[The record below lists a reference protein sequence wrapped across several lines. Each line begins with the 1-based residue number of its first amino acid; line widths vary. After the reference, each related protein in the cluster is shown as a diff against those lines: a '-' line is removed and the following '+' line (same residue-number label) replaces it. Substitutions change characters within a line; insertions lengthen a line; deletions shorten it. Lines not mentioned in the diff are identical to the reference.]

1 MLHAWCE
8 VVALACLVGMPD
20 REFSKVIL
28 GASWPQ
34 TSPEEWQNASQAQ
47 HAKGAQLIRN
57 HEGLRD
63 AIQRLCTDQSGATID
78 GLHDELTRKM
88 TTISAQAASYFAL
101 SHGSEEI
108 GELIEDLRRDLDNID
123 RDAHSEIQRLR
134 SSPHGLDNLLPAI
147 FAVVADAAKSAKAA
161 DAKTAGLVSKQ
172 MTAMGLGDNDPEQG
186 AAGAPGD
193 PGFTLDDSQLDGN
206 SFGGGGGRP
215 GPGGMPTGGGPGGKG
230 TGETKQGS
238 GGHGAG
244 PSAGQAEETGDGTG
258 EEQQT
263 PPDNAV
269 PAGNG
274 LDGSKEKKVGR
285 DRGLG
290 GGGMPPMS
298 MPLGGGGSSLG
309 GGGGSPLSSAGGG
322 LSGLKMPDTSSLSG
336 VGGMGQGLGL
346 GSGGGMP
353 GGSGLGSSGMGSPMS
368 SLSPSAA
375 STDFSRGMGAALG
388 GAPAAP
394 LVPPASSAPPATSGV
409 PAGAAPAG
417 GPASVSAAAGSP
429 VSAPASTPMAAPVS
443 AGPSGAGMGSMGPL
457 PPYGSDVRSA
467 APVSAGGAPVSAA
480 SGSGS
485 PTVSSDRGGSS
496 GGGMSVPPGVVS
508 TGMGAGAGAGIE
520 GARAVMPDPLLEEAS
535 RLLRELLE
543 DSRLS
548 PFSDWCVGVFRS
560 PRSVTTFVTNSDGAS
575 CIPLDVFLP
584 RSVKLLFADPA
595 LPPEFRSRWFSWA
608 NPAETMLAFGQW
620 ASKHAELVAL
630 AVSIDLGGSAVPA
643 RLAGVASVDE
653 CSRASL
659 PDPPAGPRLLDAGRT
674 HRLEIVDPALYA
686 RLTGVG
692 EGRRPDQSEAWITTT
707 TAAQTALGRAGG
719 LPDLAVP
726 PVIREVLDLVGRGVK
741 VPAETWEALKMAYTL
756 AVTTA
761 AGLRPGWVGVDD
773 KASPHVLANHDL
785 ARLME
790 LLMLWR
796 SAIAD
801 RHAIP
806 YADIAYLA
814 REIFYTPQFSGV

>member
-1 MLHAWCE
+1 MLGLGCE
-8 VVALACLVGMPD
+8 VVALASLVGMPN
-20 REFSKVIL
+20 REFSKWIL
-28 GASWPQ
+28 AASWPQ

-108 GELIEDLRRDLDNID
+108 GELVEDLRRDLDNID

-134 SSPHGLDNLLPAI
+134 SSSHGLGNLMPAI

-172 MTAMGLGDNDPEQG
+172 MTAMGLGDNDPGQG
-186 AAGAPGD
+186 ASGAPGD
-193 PGFTLDDSQLDGN
+193 PGLTLDDSQLDGN
-206 SFGGGGGRP
+206 SFGGGRRGL
-215 GPGGMPTGGGPGGKG
+215 GGMPQGKG
-230 TGETKQGS
+230 DPAVKPRTGDAGERGASSDPEESAGGTRNQDPQKEDGET
-238 GGHGAG
+238 
-244 PSAGQAEETGDGTG
+244 T
-258 EEQQT
+258 QT
-263 PPDNAV
+263 
-269 PAGNG
+269 GNG
-274 LDGSKEKKVGR
+274 LDGPHHGR
-285 DRGLG
+285 NGDDRGLG

-298 MPLGGGGSSLG
+298 MPFGGGGSSLG

-346 GSGGGMP
+346 GSGGGLP
-353 GGSGLGSSGMGSPMS
+353 GGSGLGTSGMGSPMS

-508 TGMGAGAGAGIE
+508 TGMGAGAGAGVE
-520 GARAVMPDPLLEEAS
+520 GVRAVMPDPLLEEAS

-560 PRSVTTFVTNSDGAS
+560 PRGVATFVTNSDGAG

-630 AVSIDLGGSAVPA
+630 AVSIDQGGSAVPA

-659 PDPPAGPRLLDAGRT
+659 PDPPAGPRLLDAGRA
-674 HRLEIVDPALYA
+674 HRLEMVDPALYA

-741 VPAETWEALKMAYTL
+741 VPAETWEALNLAYTL

-790 LLMLWR
+790 LLMLWK